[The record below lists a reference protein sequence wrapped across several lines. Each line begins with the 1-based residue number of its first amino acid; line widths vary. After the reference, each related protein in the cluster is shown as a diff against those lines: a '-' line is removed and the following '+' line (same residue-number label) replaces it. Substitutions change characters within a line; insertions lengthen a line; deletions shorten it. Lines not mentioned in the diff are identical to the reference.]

1 MLPAE
6 AVAEISAALKKY
18 PDARSAL
25 LPSLYIAQRHVG
37 HLPMD
42 TLQHVSKLLDLPEA
56 HVRGVASF
64 HVMFR
69 DKPVGRHLIQ
79 LCTNVACMTAETEA
93 LLKLLNDRMG
103 LAPGATTPDNR
114 FTLIEAECIGE
125 CEKSPAMLV
134 NSDVHTRLTPD
145 GLMDILARYK

>member
-6 AVAEISAALKKY
+6 AVARIRDTLSKY
-18 PDARSAL
+18 PDSRSAL
-25 LPSLYIAQRHVG
+25 LPALYIAQQHIG

-42 TLQHVSKLLDLPEA
+42 ALQHVSKLLHLPDA

-69 DKPVGRHLIQ
+69 DKPSGRHLIQ
-79 LCTNVACMTAETEA
+79 LCTNVACMTPETEDLLA
-93 LLKLLNDRMG
+93 LLKDSLELT
-103 LAPGATTPDNR
+103 PGSTTSDNR
-114 FTLIEAECIGE
+114 FTLVEAECIGE

-134 NSDVHTRLTPD
+134 NSDVHTRLTPES
-145 GLMDILARYK
+145 LMQILKRYE

>member
-6 AVAEISAALKKY
+6 AVLEINKALEKY
-18 PDARSAL
+18 PDSRSAL
-25 LPSLYIAQRHVG
+25 LPALYIAQRHVG

-42 TLQHVSKLLDLPEA
+42 TLHAVSKLLDLPDA

-79 LCTNVACMTAETEA
+79 LCTNVACMSLATSA
-93 LLKLLNDRMG
+93 LLDALKENFG
-103 LAPGATTPDNR
+103 LTVGSTTPDNR

-134 NSDVHTRLTPD
+134 DNNVHTHLTVES
-145 GLMDILARYK
+145 LLEILEKYE

>member
-6 AVAEISAALKKY
+6 AVSQINNTLEKY
-18 PDARSAL
+18 PDSRSAL
-25 LPSLYIAQRHVG
+25 LPALYIAQRHVG
-37 HLPMD
+37 HLPLD
-42 TLQHVSKLLDLPEA
+42 ALHAVAKLLDLPDA

-79 LCTNVACMTAETEA
+79 LCTNVACMTPETEA
-93 LLKLLNDRMG
+93 LLHLLKERLG
-103 LAPGATTPDNR
+103 LEAGSTSPDNR

-134 NSDVHTRLTPD
+134 NSDVHTRLTPESI
-145 GLMDILARYK
+145 LEILAKYE

>member
-6 AVAEISAALKKY
+6 AVAEIREALKKY
-18 PDARSAL
+18 PDSRSAL
-25 LPSLYIAQRHVG
+25 LPSLYIAQKHVG
-37 HLPMD
+37 HLPLD
-42 TLQHVSKLLDLPEA
+42 TLYDVSKLLHLPDA

-79 LCTNVACMTAETEA
+79 LCTNVACMTPETSA
-93 LLKLLNDRMG
+93 LLALLNERFG
-103 LAPGATTPDNR
+103 LKPYSTTPDNR
-114 FTLIEAECIGE
+114 FTLIEAECIGQ

-134 NSDVHTRLTPD
+134 NSDVHTRLTPES
-145 GLMDILARYK
+145 LMEILARYE